1 MSLVHLLS
9 ELLWQ
14 LLHAINLH
22 LIAIDS
28 TSSNSDLAQSI
39 SSLVSL
45 PRESCN
51 NSDSSIVLVQRCGK
65 FFPGARELLLDVI
78 CLEGQRVPF
87 VLEGR
92 EEGWDR
98 CEGRRTR
105 SDDTR
110 RVDRE
115 EVICGQS
122 LARIRLGGMFVD
134 ILFDKALL
142 VDNT

>member
-1 MSLVHLLS
+1 M
-9 ELLWQ
+9 
-14 LLHAINLH
+14 
-22 LIAIDS
+22 
-28 TSSNSDLAQSI
+28 
-39 SSLVSL
+39 
-45 PRESCN
+45 
-51 NSDSSIVLVQRCGK
+51 LVQRRGK
-65 FFPGARELLLDVI
+65 FFPSARELLLEVI

-92 EEGWDR
+92 EKGWDR

-115 EVICGQS
+115 EIICGQS